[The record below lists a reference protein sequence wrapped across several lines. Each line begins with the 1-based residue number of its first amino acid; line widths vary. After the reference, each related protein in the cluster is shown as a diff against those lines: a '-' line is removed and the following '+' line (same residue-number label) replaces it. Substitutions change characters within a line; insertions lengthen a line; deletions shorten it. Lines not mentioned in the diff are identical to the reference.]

1 MNLSR
6 KKSNTVPGFSF
17 LLSFSFLFFIK
28 EAAVSCSDP
37 FSFYL
42 VYVGKVEAL

>member
-17 LLSFSFLFFIK
+17 LLSIFFFLNK